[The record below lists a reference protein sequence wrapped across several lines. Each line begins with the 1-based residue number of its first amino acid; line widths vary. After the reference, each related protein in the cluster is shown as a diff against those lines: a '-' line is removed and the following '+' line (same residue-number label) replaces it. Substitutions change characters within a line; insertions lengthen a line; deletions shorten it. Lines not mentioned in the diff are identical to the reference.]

1 MLNSL
6 SCCAESKYFCLSLCW
21 VPERTQC
28 LLSVLVV
35 ARGIDFLACL
45 CFTSDGKKL
54 HHMPADTLKQTQD
67 NKQYVDRPVSFNH
80 IMSLAPDVHAGFFS
94 LCMCRNSGLIMACGC
109 FLVHSTTGVVAALK
123 RIFSFLL
130 FTFVPCGNSL
140 WEHIPFLLP
149 RGAFHLLKIHRAAES
164 MCSKAECKNMAVIR
178 LSVSK

>member
-80 IMSLAPDVHAGFFS
+80 IMSLAPVVHAGFFS
-94 LCMCRNSGLIMACGC
+94 LCMCKNSGLIMACG
-109 FLVHSTTGVVAALK
+109 